1 MEKIGRVVVLLLLIG
16 TLSTSAIAQRIN
28 FSTWSGSDDIVIT
41 PVGATSSSLRFND
54 KVPVIRANMPE
65 VVINKDDPQVA
76 IFEIAAPS
84 EFDITIE
91 LDHLGFLAK
100 DGDPDKGTIPL
111 TLNMAYTN
119 NGQGNSNQ
127 VPNAQSAQDV
137 PIGFNSVT
145 LPVNPRSG
153 GAPLPPTPEYGG
165 YTRPKSKVYVYIYG
179 AIGPIGTVSAGDYT
193 ATVNLNVYVAGGQ
206 D

>member
-1 MEKIGRVVVLLLLIG
+1 MEKIGRVVVLMLLIG
-16 TLSTSAIAQRIN
+16 MLSMSVSAQRIN

-41 PVGATSSSLRFND
+41 PVGAASSSLRFND

-137 PIGFNSVT
+137 PVGFNSVT

>member
-1 MEKIGRVVVLLLLIG
+1 MEKIARLVFLIILMG
-16 TLSTSAIAQRIN
+16 ALSQPVFAQRIN
-28 FSTWSGSDDIVIT
+28 FSTWTGSEDIVIT

-54 KVPVIRANMPE
+54 KVPVIRANMPKIE
-65 VVINKDDPQVA
+65 IKKDDPQVA
-76 IFEIAAPS
+76 IFEITAPS
-84 EFDITIE
+84 EFDITVE

>member
-1 MEKIGRVVVLLLLIG
+1 MEKIARLVFLIILMG
-16 TLSTSAIAQRIN
+16 ALSQPVFAQRIN
-28 FSTWSGSDDIVIT
+28 FSTWTGSEDIVIT
-41 PVGATSSSLRFND
+41 PVGAASSSLRFND

-137 PIGFNSVT
+137 PVGFNSVT

>member
-1 MEKIGRVVVLLLLIG
+1 MEKMARLVFLLILMG
-16 TLSTSAIAQRIN
+16 AITQPVFAQRIN
-28 FSTWSGSDDIVIT
+28 FNTWSGSDDIVIT

-54 KVPVIRANMPE
+54 KEQNIRANMPKIE
-65 VVINKDDPQVA
+65 IKKDDPQVA
-76 IFEIAAPS
+76 IFEITAPT

-91 LDHLGFLAK
+91 LNHPGFLAK
-100 DGDPDKGTIPL
+100 GEGNSKETFPL
-111 TLNMAYTN
+111 ELRMAYIN
-119 NGQGNSNQ
+119 NLPVNT
-127 VPNAQSAQDV
+127 VSAPAVGAALDV
-137 PIGFNSVT
+137 PPGINSVT
-145 LPVNPRSG
+145 FSVSRRG

>member
-1 MEKIGRVVVLLLLIG
+1 MEKIGRVVVLMLLIG
-16 TLSTSAIAQRIN
+16 TLSMSVSAQRIN

-54 KVPVIRANMPE
+54 KVPVIRANMPKIE
-65 VVINKDDPQVA
+65 IKKDDPQVA
-76 IFEIAAPS
+76 IFEITAPS

-91 LDHLGFLAK
+91 LDHLGFLSK

-111 TLNMAYTN
+111 ILNMSYTN

-137 PIGFNSVT
+137 PVGFNSVT